1 MNELVLLY
9 QTVWATNC
17 IPIEWGHSKLVALWK
32 GAKKGKIDDP
42 TAYRALQIGSSLC
55 KIMVVVIIE
64 RIKMWYEKQLLDQ
77 QQGFRKGRGTV
88 DAIYNLKQIHNIT
101 DSMKKPV
108 FLLFID
114 LTAAFDHVVRSWL
127 FSSISQRSDNQ
138 NGSKLF
144 ELIKAL
150 Y

>member
-1 MNELVLLY
+1 MKWYCY

-17 IPIEWGHSKLVALWK
+17 IPIEWGHSKLAALWK

-64 RIKMWYEKQLLDQ
+64 RIKIWYENQLLDQ
-77 QQGFRKGRGTV
+77 QQGFRKDRGTV

-101 DSMKKPV
+101 DSMKKICVP
-108 FLLFID
+108 FIHRFNCR
-114 LTAAFDHVVRSWL
+114 L
-127 FSSISQRSDNQ
+127 
-138 NGSKLF
+138 
-144 ELIKAL
+144 
-150 Y
+150 